1 MFSHGVE
8 VVGRDHFAK
17 ADVAADPEGVAAAIE
32 GERRAPDSEYFTLD
46 YFELERL
53 GAPHPVTV
61 AFKIIT
67 FLRGSLQTFRCHL
80 EGATPKTK

>member
-53 GAPHPVTV
+53 GAPPSSNSGLQDHYV
-61 AFKIIT
+61 FKRIPT
-67 FLRGSLQTFRCHL
+67 TFRCHL